1 MAGIALNARIVVSD
15 QVVHQKVDDEM
26 VLLQLDTGV
35 YHGLGPT
42 GTRFWE
48 LLLEEESLQ
57 RVFDRMSMEYDVS
70 ASQLQDDILRLA
82 EELHTHKLVTLVSP
96 ST

>member
-1 MAGIALNARIVVSD
+1 MADIALSARIIVCD
-15 QVVHQKVDDEM
+15 RVVHQKVDDEM
-26 VLLQLDTGV
+26 VLLNLDTGV

-48 LLLEEESLQ
+48 LLLEEDSLQ

-70 ASQLQDDILRLA
+70 AAQLREDILRLV
-82 EELHTHKLVTLVSP
+82 EELHTHRLVTVDAQ